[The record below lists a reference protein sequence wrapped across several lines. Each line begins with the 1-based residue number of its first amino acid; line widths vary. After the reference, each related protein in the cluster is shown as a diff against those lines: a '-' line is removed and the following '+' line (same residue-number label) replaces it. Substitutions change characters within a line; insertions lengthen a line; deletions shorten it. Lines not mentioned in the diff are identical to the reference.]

1 MRGVILVAILGLAA
15 CTDTEDETPQVFELS
30 AAAVVRAMYPGID
43 APPVANCIVD
53 NATAEEI
60 DVIAT
65 TISEGDSQRFD
76 VVRTVLARDETQT
89 CIELANVT
97 FPERT

>member
-1 MRGVILVAILGLAA
+1 MRGVFLVAILGLAG
-15 CTDTEDETPQVFELS
+15 CSTEEDEKPQVFELS

-60 DVIAT
+60 DEIAT
-65 TISEGDSQRFD
+65 TNSESDSQRFD

-89 CIELANVT
+89 CIELNNVT
-97 FPERT
+97 FPERV

>member
-1 MRGVILVAILGLAA
+1 MRGVILVAMLGLAA
-15 CTDTEDETPQVFELS
+15 CTTAEDEKPQVFELS

-53 NATAEEI
+53 NATAEEV
-60 DVIAT
+60 DQIAT
-65 TISEGDSQRFD
+65 TNSESDNVRFD
-76 VVRTVLARDETQT
+76 VVREVLAREDTQA
-89 CIELANVT
+89 CIEANNVT

>member
-1 MRGVILVAILGLAA
+1 MRGVILVAVLGVAA
-15 CTDTEDETPQVFELS
+15 CTEPEDEKPQVFELS

-60 DVIAT
+60 DQIAT
-65 TISEGDSQRFD
+65 TNSESDSVRFD
-76 VVRTVLARDETQT
+76 VVRTVLAREETQE
-89 CIELANVT
+89 CIELNNVT
-97 FPERT
+97 FPERA

>member
-1 MRGVILVAILGLAA
+1 MRGVILVAMLGLAA
-15 CTDTEDETPQVFELS
+15 CTTAEDEVPQVFELS

-60 DVIAT
+60 DQIAT
-65 TISEGDSQRFD
+65 TNSESDDVRFD
-76 VVRTVLARDETQT
+76 VVRTVLAREETQA
-89 CIELANVT
+89 CIESNNVT
-97 FPERT
+97 FPERA

>member
-15 CTDTEDETPQVFELS
+15 CTTAEEETPQVFELS

-53 NATAEEI
+53 NASAEEI
-60 DVIAT
+60 DLIAT
-65 TISEGDSQRFD
+65 TNSEGDSQRFE
-76 VVRTVLARDETQT
+76 VVRTVLARESTRQ
-89 CIELANVT
+89 CIAFKNVS
-97 FPERT
+97 FPERV

>member
-1 MRGVILVAILGLAA
+1 MRGVFLVAILGVAA
-15 CTDTEDETPQVFELS
+15 CSTEEDEKPQVFELS

-60 DVIAT
+60 DTIAT
-65 TISEGDSQRFD
+65 TNSEGDGVRFD
-76 VVRTVLARDETQT
+76 VVRDVMARPETRT
-89 CIELANVT
+89 CIENNNVT
-97 FPERT
+97 FPERA